1 MGPYKSNKTFWDA
14 VLNGNQSCTVFRV
27 KPGTFLGDKGNAAAG
42 SVVLHDV
49 DAFWVWML
57 PKCKKERFRNF
68 GPLGPWG
75 TLLGRH
81 WRTWWKSF
89 KPLERHYRRCPMPRS
104 SLVCEGLKLVRVI
117 LVLIVGFIN
126 FKAQNFLLLLGGCS
140 GRVGQLIYHWTIPSL
155 PIGVEGGGDDC
166 FRDSWADI
174 QLSFVPLH
182 QHFTVSLR
190 CPRIVVMYPHIKPSG
205 GAATEE
211 SAIVASSRRYSKKFS
226 EHWLTKTSIVYNLH
240 DPRDLRR
247 ISSQSKVEQKYEF
260 SSFQEANGSGWN
272 VAFIPTLDSSN
283 FREKA
288 PELGAWE
295 TPNVAR
301 CLCRPFVEQRGSL
314 LLRHQLTKAM
324 WNRGEISRVTSGRWF
339 GYLST
344 FFLWKY
350 RTFLVGIRRHS
361 LCHRQVWGAYLWFT
375 RNAWFLVGNNIIVLR
390 RPILRADIPVFQ
402 I

>member
-260 SSFQEANGSGWN
+260 SSFQEANRSGWN

-361 LCHRQVWGAYLWFT
+361 LCHRK
-375 RNAWFLVGNNIIVLR
+375 NM
-390 RPILRADIPVFQ
+390 
-402 I
+402 